1 MLKNYKHNN
10 NNMSQQ
16 NETNKERPK
25 LKAKGLR
32 FSGTEFH
39 FAPTGSTQNI
49 PIANPTSNLNVT
61 NTVTTQNTEK
71 SSQDISE
78 VAPKIEEKP
87 VEEKAPS
94 K

>member
-1 MLKNYKHNN
+1 MGQTYFLF
-10 NNMSQQ
+10 MSQQ
-16 NETNKERPK
+16 NETKPK

-49 PIANPTSNLNVT
+49 AIANPTSNFNVT
-61 NTVTTQNTEK
+61 NTVTTQNTEQPK
-71 SSQDISE
+71 QNVPE
-78 VAPKIEEKP
+78 VAPKIQEKP
-87 VEEKAPS
+87 AEAAPT

>member
-1 MLKNYKHNN
+1 
-10 NNMSQQ
+10 MSQQ
-16 NETNKERPK
+16 NETTNSKPK

-39 FAPTGSTQNI
+39 FAPTGNTQNNA
-49 PIANPTSNLNVT
+49 IANPTSNLNVT

-71 SSQDISE
+71 SSQNIPE
-78 VAPKIEEKP
+78 VAPKIQEKP
-87 VEEKAPS
+87 AEVAAPT